1 MSITHALQVRHMPH
15 EKHTSR
21 PYIVT
26 WTQAAVVAALLTP
39 LTAAQAAP
47 RSAKLAWKPSQDA
60 DVAGYRVHYGTNHGK
75 HDKVIDAAKATSV
88 SVPDLSD
95 DSTYY
100 FVVTAYNSAGL
111 ESEPSKEMFVGA
123 KATATVPTSTQATSA
138 DATDSK
144 VTESNATATTTSSA
158 VPTPTTAVST
168 PASVTVT
175 TPATTNSKPTAT
187 STAPST
193 TEPTT
198 ATSAPATATVTAPA
212 TTDSKS
218 VATTTAPSTTA
229 SAAKKARNG
238 KLAWKPSKD
247 ADVAGYRVHYG
258 NTRGKHDKTIDAGT
272 ATSAS
277 IPNLSNG
284 NAYYAV
290 VTAYNHAGLE
300 SKPSDEI
307 SVEANATASAPATQA
322 TSADTTAPAT
332 SDAKSATATAPSTAA
347 ATSTTTAPS
356 ATASAAYT
364 AWSAQIPSEK
374 DRAATAD
381 ADGDGLSNLL
391 EYALGRSAATAED
404 AAPLKL
410 TRDGNKL
417 TVSYSRPVDR
427 TDVRYELQVSH
438 DLNSWV
444 TVPDTQRTTAS
455 GSGERVYERNIA
467 GIGRLFF
474 RLNVNGAGASA
485 STTPAGVINTNIA
498 GGNGSSP
505 AAGTSVIGVGLTQFA
520 AYRGTAETVD
530 KNTLGDAQAKWTEGQ
545 FEGSNGAYLLEITSG
560 PAAGTTYDIAKTSA
574 QSLTLSQPLASGITS
589 GVTFEIRKQWTLG
602 SIFGTKNEA
611 GLGGGSSTT
620 ADLVQVR
627 NGEQY
632 DTYYYQTTGEGGIGW
647 RKQGDPSTD
656 QANVVVYQEDG
667 ITIKRKQAQPTKLS
681 FVGAVKQGKTS
692 IPVFP
697 GQNVLANVYSA
708 PLTLAGSG
716 LYTGNPATGL
726 ASGSETTADQV
737 LMWNGAKYDTYY
749 YSTQGGWKK
758 VGAANDAGKTQI
770 PVGGAITIVRK
781 AAEGFN
787 WVASQPS
794 SKDKAE

>member
-1 MSITHALQVRHMPH
+1 MPH

-21 PYIVT
+21 PSIIS
-26 WTQAAVVAALLTP
+26 WTQVALAAALLTP
-39 LTAAQAAP
+39 LSAAEAA
-47 RSAKLAWKPSQDA
+47 RSAKLAWKPSKDA
-60 DVAGYRVHYGTNHGK
+60 DVAGYRVHYGTTRGK
-75 HDKVIDAAKATSV
+75 HDKLIDAASATSV
-88 SVPDLSD
+88 AIPNLSD

-100 FVVTAYNSAGL
+100 FVVTAYNRAGL
-111 ESEPSKEMFVGA
+111 ESEPSREMSVGA
-123 KATATVPTSTQATSA
+123 NAAASAPATQATSS
-138 DATDSK
+138 DTTDSK
-144 VTESNATATTTSSA
+144 TTGSNATATTTPS
-158 VPTPTTAVST
+158 
-168 PASVTVT
+168 TVT
-175 TPATTNSKPTAT
+175 TTTAT
-187 STAPST
+187 AAATPAPTTVTVPTTTDSKATANTTAPST

-198 ATSAPATATVTAPA
+198 ATSAPTTTTVTAPA
-212 TTDSKS
+212 TTDTKS
-218 VATTTAPSTTA
+218 VATPAAPNTTAVAT
-229 SAAKKARNG
+229 KKARNG

-258 NTRGKHDKTIDAGT
+258 TTRGKHDKTIDAGK

-300 SKPSDEI
+300 SKPSEEI
-307 SVEANATASAPATQA
+307 SVVANATASTPATQA
-322 TSADTTAPAT
+322 TPADTTTAPAT
-332 SDAKSATATAPSTAA
+332 SDSTSAAATTPSTATATSTSTA
-347 ATSTTTAPS
+347 PG

-467 GIGRLFF
+467 GIDRLFF

-485 STTPAGVINTNIA
+485 STTPAGVININIA

-520 AYRGTAETVD
+520 AYRGTAETID

-560 PAAGTTYDIAKTSA
+560 PAAGTTYDIQKTSA
-574 QSLTLSQPLASGITS
+574 QSLTLSQPLASGVTS

-602 SIFGTKNEA
+602 SIFGAKNEA

-620 ADLVQVR
+620 ADLVQIR

-647 RKQGDPSTD
+647 RKQGAPSTD